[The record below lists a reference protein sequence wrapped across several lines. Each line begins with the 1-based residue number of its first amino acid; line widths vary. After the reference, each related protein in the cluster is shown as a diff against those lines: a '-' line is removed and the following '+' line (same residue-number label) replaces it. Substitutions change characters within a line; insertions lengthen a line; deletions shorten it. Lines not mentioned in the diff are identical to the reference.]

1 MHITIVTPMGS
12 GSQTGNKATANRWAN
27 LISELGHKVDVAPC
41 SASPK
46 ADLLIAIHAGHSAK
60 AIARFHENFPERPVV
75 LAAAGTDLYRDIHV
89 SSLAQ
94 ASLKIA
100 DRIVVLQPR
109 ALDEIP
115 KRYHKKCRIV
125 FQSAVSP
132 ERKPTHIRKH
142 FEVCVIGHLRPVKDP
157 FRAAYAVRK
166 LPEASKIKI
175 VHLGGALSASMEAK
189 ALQET
194 QQNPNYEWLGEVP
207 HSKAMKRL
215 LRSRL
220 LVHSSKTEGGA
231 NVITEAIVA
240 GVPILSSAIP
250 GSIGLL
256 GDDYPGY
263 FETGNTNELR
273 DLLLRA
279 ETDAKFLGQL
289 LKAVV
294 KRQKLFTPRVEKQTW
309 KKLLAEIQVP
319 RTQTGSKKA
328 GTKTATSGTAA
339 DVKSALK
346 KHINPEKAAFFPRFF
361 KTGKGQYGE
370 GDKFIGVTVPF
381 QRQVAKRFKNLPER
395 EIKKLLDDP
404 IHEHRLTGLLI
415 LVLQFEKSKDDAR
428 RSEIVQFYL
437 DNLDRVNN
445 WDLVDS
451 SAHKIL
457 GVWLLTRDRAV
468 LYELAESRH
477 LWSERVSVI
486 ACLPLIKDSDFG
498 DILRLAKHFLGHEH
512 DLIHKAVGWML
523 REMGQQDEASLIRF
537 LAKHY
542 KKMPRTM
549 LRYSIEKLPKA
560 QRRAYIEG
568 RV

>member
-27 LISELGHKVDVAPC
+27 LISQLGHEVDIAPC
-41 SASPK
+41 SASPT

-60 AIARFHENFPERPVV
+60 AIARFRKTFPERPVV

-89 SSLAQ
+89 SKLAQ
-94 ASLKIA
+94 ASLEIA

-109 ALDEIP
+109 AMDEIP

-132 ERKPTHIRKH
+132 KHKPTPIKKH

-157 FRAAYAVRK
+157 FRAAFAVRN
-166 LPEASKIKI
+166 LPEESKIKI
-175 VHLGGALSASMEAK
+175 IHLGGALSDSMEAK
-189 ALQET
+189 AVRET

-207 HSKAMKRL
+207 HSRAMKRL

-279 ETDAKFLGQL
+279 ETDAKFTGL
-289 LKAVV
+289 LQKAVV
-294 KRQKLFTPRVEKQTW
+294 KRQKLFTPRVETQTW
-309 KKLLAEIQVP
+309 KKLLAEILGP
-319 RTQTGSKKA
+319 GAQTRSKKA
-328 GTKTATSGTAA
+328 GTKTGTGTAA

-346 KHINPEKAAFFPRFF
+346 KHINPKKAAFFPRFF
-361 KTGKGQYGE
+361 KTGKRQYGE

-381 QRQVAKRFKNLPER
+381 QRQVAKRFKTLPER

-415 LVLQFEKSKDDAR
+415 LVLQFEKSKEVAR
-428 RSEIVQFYL
+428 REQIVRFYL

-457 GVWLLTRDRAV
+457 GVWLLKRDRAV
-468 LYELAESRH
+468 LYELAESGH

-486 ACLPLIKDSDFG
+486 ACLPLIKDGDFD
-498 DILRLAKHFLGHEH
+498 DILRLAKHFLTHKH

-523 REMGQQDEASLIRF
+523 REMGQYDEASLIRF

-549 LRYSIEKLPKA
+549 LRYSIEKLPPA